1 MTTLIAIPYYGVPAE
16 LIDKAARHAIA
27 QTADVVV
34 LIAGDGQKPPVS
46 VRSDRLVVGTL
57 PENHGAPF
65 TQQAMLLGSPF
76 EWYAPHGADDFIE
89 RGHVASLMALRRP
102 ACGSSVIW
110 YHDEHGRQRLLRSSR
125 TWIEF
130 GLFRSDTLRAIGG
143 YGAHEPCGQDSLF
156 SSILLKTGGVA
167 LTRHPTYHKQY
178 RADSMTH
185 DPRTRQGSDIR
196 VGVKARN
203 REVVLECERLRWDR
217 AAIRA
222 YRQTLVPNKLRTE
235 LEDSA
240 GLVAKWLA

>member
-1 MTTLIAIPYYGVPAE
+1 VILIAIPYYGVPAE

-34 LIAGDGQKPPVS
+34 LIVGDGQKPPVS

-57 PENHGAPF
+57 PKNHGAPF

-89 RGHVASLMALRRP
+89 PDHVASLAALRRP

-110 YHDEHGRQRLLRSSR
+110 YHDEKDRTRLLRSSR

-143 YGAHEPCGQDSLF
+143 YGPQEPCGQDSLF

-167 LTRHPTYHKQY
+167 LTRRPTYHKQY

-203 REVVLECERLRWDR
+203 REVILECERLGWKK
-217 AAIRA
+217 AAIRE
-222 YRQTLVPNKLRTE
+222 YRETLVPQPIRGE
-235 LEDSA
+235 LEDA
-240 GLVAKWLA
+240 AALVARWLS